1 MAAVAALS
9 PLIFYVAI
17 HQAVADSTMRAY
29 IASLWQTRFQRT
41 VNKAF
46 FAVAAVVQAY
56 SLF

>member
-46 FAVAAVVQAY
+46 FAVAAVVQA
-56 SLF
+56 